1 MTDLQ
6 KIEAALD
13 ALLNGHRNYPF
24 DYPAQVADRAA
35 VLAIHQNM
43 VEQIRAMARIG
54 INQEGEISD
63 LRARAEA
70 AEKRAARFETSV
82 HTCHDQCDRY
92 LCVMRRER
100 DAVLAELARV
110 REAHARAWRT
120 FPRLR
125 LPLPV

>member
-24 DYPAQVADRAA
+24 DYAAQVADRAA

-70 AEKRAARFETSV
+70 AEK
-82 HTCHDQCDRY
+82 
-92 LCVMRRER
+92 ER
-100 DAVLAELARV
+100 DAAHQHLHAWKVQYDEQAAELARV